1 MNDRRVIN
9 GILHVLKTGCCWR
22 DMHAGYG
29 LATTAH
35 NRCNR
40 WSQHGLWQRLFK
52 RIAASGEVSTELLIG
67 STHAKAQRSAVG
79 GKGGE
84 WALAVGLS
92 RGGRTSKVH
101 CLADHRGRP
110 PSR

>member
-1 MNDRRVIN
+1 VDDRRVIN

-40 WSQHGLWQRLFK
+40 
-52 RIAASGEVSTELLIG
+52 
-67 STHAKAQRSAVG
+67 
-79 GKGGE
+79 
-84 WALAVGLS
+84 
-92 RGGRTSKVH
+92 
-101 CLADHRGRP
+101 
-110 PSR
+110 